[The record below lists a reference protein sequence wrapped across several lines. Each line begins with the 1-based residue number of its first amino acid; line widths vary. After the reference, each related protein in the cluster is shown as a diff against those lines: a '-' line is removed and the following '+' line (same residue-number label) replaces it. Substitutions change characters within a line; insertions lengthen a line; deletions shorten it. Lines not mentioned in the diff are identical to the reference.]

1 MGWALAAAC
10 GLGAGACGGG
20 SSTPAGATAAPV
32 SDVGLTASVP
42 SGDWP
47 MFGYNAQR
55 SSVGPARTGISAATV
70 RSLHS
75 RIVHID
81 GTVDASAIE
90 LHGVS
95 VGGRRHDAVFVTTTY
110 GKTIAIDPGSG
121 KRLWEY
127 TPRDYRAYAGSTKV
141 TNTTPVADPD
151 RRFIYAVTPDGF
163 VHKLAVASG
172 HEVRAG
178 GWPTRITW
186 DAAREKMDSPLGV
199 TGHSVIATSAGY
211 IGDTPVYQGHVVLI
225 DRASGRITH
234 VFNTL
239 CSQIHTLIR
248 PPSACHQSDS
258 AIWGRAG
265 VVVEP
270 GSGRLLLSTGNADFN
285 GRTDWGD
292 SVLELSPAL
301 ALLHNWT
308 PTDQSQLN
316 NSDTDLGS
324 SSPVLLGTVGG
335 RRLLVQGGKD
345 AKLHLLDLDRLDGT
359 TGAAGPRLGGELQE
373 VSTPGSD
380 MLFTAPVPWRHGGRV
395 WLFVADNSGTA
406 AYTVTGGAHPRLHL
420 AWHNGSAGTSPVLAG
435 GLLYVYDPGGALD
448 VYNPVSGR
456 RIVSL
461 TAGSGHWNSP
471 IVIGGRIVLP
481 VGSYGDHATSGEIDI
496 WQR

>member
-1 MGWALAAAC
+1 MTGAAC
-10 GLGAGACGGG
+10 MLGLGACGAG
-20 SSTPAGATAAPV
+20 SAPDGVTAAPT
-32 SDVGLTASVP
+32 SQLGLTATVP
-42 SGDWP
+42 AGDWP
-47 MFGYNAQR
+47 TFGFTAQR
-55 SSVGPARTGISAATV
+55 SSVGPARTGISASTV
-70 RSLHS
+70 HSLHA
-75 RIVHID
+75 RVVHID
-81 GTVDASAIE
+81 GTVDASAVE
-90 LHGVS
+90 LHGVT
-95 VGGRRHDAVFVTTTY
+95 VGGRRHDAIFVTTTY

-121 KRLWEY
+121 RRLWEF
-127 TPRDYRAYAGSTKV
+127 TPGDYRTYAASDKV
-141 TNTTPVADPD
+141 TDTTPVADPG

-172 HEVRAG
+172 REVRAG
-178 GWPTRITW
+178 GWPARITW
-186 DAAREKMDSPLGV
+186 DPTREKMDSPLGV
-199 TGHSVIATSAGY
+199 SGSSVIATSGGY
-211 IGDTPVYQGHVVLI
+211 IGDAPFYQGHVVLI

-248 PPSACHQSDS
+248 PPGACHQSDS

-270 GSGRLLLSTGNADFN
+270 RGGRLLLSTGNADFN

-308 PTDQSQLN
+308 PTDQAQLN

-324 SSPVLLGTVGG
+324 SSPVLLPVVGG

-359 TGAAGPRLGGELQE
+359 AGPAGPRLGGELQE
-373 VSTPGSD
+373 VPTPGD
-380 MLFTAPVPWRHGGRV
+380 DQLLTAPAVWRHRGRD
-395 WLFVADNSGTA
+395 WLFVGDGNATA

-420 AWHNGSAGTSPVLAG
+420 AWQNGSAGTSPVLAG
-435 GLLYVYDPGGALD
+435 GLLYVYDPGGALN
-448 VYNPVSGR
+448 VYAPVSGR
-456 RIVSL
+456 RLVSL
-461 TAGSGHWNSP
+461 AAGSGHWNSP
-471 IVIGGRIVLP
+471 IVVGGRIILP
-481 VGSYGDHATSGEIDI
+481 VGSYHDRATSGEIDI